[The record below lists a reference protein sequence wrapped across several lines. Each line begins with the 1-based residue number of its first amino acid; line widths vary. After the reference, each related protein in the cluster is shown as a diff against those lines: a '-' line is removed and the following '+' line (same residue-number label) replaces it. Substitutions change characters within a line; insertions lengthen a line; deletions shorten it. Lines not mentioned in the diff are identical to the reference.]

1 MTDSQPMVTFSGVK
15 KTFRKQGSSFTACA
29 DLSFL
34 INPGEVVA
42 IVGETGCGKSTAL
55 ALLLGLQAPSDG
67 SVRVLGV
74 DPFADFHSLKGK
86 IGIIFQSDRLF
97 PWRTA
102 IDNVAFGLEILHV
115 PKPERMRRAG
125 HWLDRV
131 GLNRFA
137 NSFPHQLSGGMRQR
151 VSIARTFALNPPLLL
166 ADEAFSA
173 LDEIT
178 ATALRSDLLNMIGEE
193 KKTTVFITHSVT
205 EAAELAERI
214 LVFGKPGRVLS
225 EIRAKDM
232 IANGG
237 TSEDVVSEI
246 RSSLRSAR
254 LDSASTTTV
263 LS

>member
-1 MTDSQPMVTFSGVK
+1 MKTNSVVAFTGVNK
-15 KTFRKQGSSFTACA
+15 VFAKDGAFFTACS
-29 DLSFL
+29 DLSFAVEA
-34 INPGEVVA
+34 GEVVA

-55 ALLLGLQAPSDG
+55 ALLLGIQAPSAG

-86 IGIIFQSDRLF
+86 LGIIFQNDRLL
-97 PWRTA
+97 PWRTTME
-102 IDNVAFGLEILHV
+102 NVAFGLEILHV
-115 PKPERMRRAG
+115 SKSERLQTAR

-131 GLNRFA
+131 GLGRFV
-137 NSFPHQLSGGMRQR
+137 NSYPHQLSGGMRQR

-178 ATALRSDLLNMIGEE
+178 ATALRNDLLSMIGEE
-193 KKTTVFITHSVT
+193 KKTTIFITHSIP

-225 EIRAKDM
+225 EIRAKDL
-232 IANGG
+232 IAAGG
-237 TSEDVVSEI
+237 TYADVALEI
-246 RSSLRSAR
+246 RNSLKSAR
-254 LDSASTTTV
+254 STEAFAIAS
-263 LS
+263 